1 MGLFSY
7 NLNKHLKIIQMEK
20 KKIMQK
26 SLNLP
31 THLSNSS
38 RIQVIKMFY
47 LAADVGFTFQCSD
60 KLSFIVLGSV

>member
-1 MGLFSY
+1 
-7 NLNKHLKIIQMEK
+7 
-20 KKIMQK
+20 MQN

-47 LAADVGFTFQCSD
+47 LAADVGFTFRCSD